1 MMKRFL
7 LPPLTFA
14 VLAGS
19 AKAKDPFAA
28 TAWKCN
34 SQSSGTATYVIHGN
48 EIKKRDDDL
57 ERYEACRRKHP
68 APTPGPDGKISAE
81 AFLTD
86 PCEPLDL
93 ESYTFQ
99 IVLNNQYGLIA
110 VSPEAGKRD
119 DASILVAGRMI
130 IIDKP
135 TGKYVETLLSTPT
148 LAPGPKAKKQ
158 SEAGISVAGYG
169 GTCDVIPLRDPNSVS
184 GVPDGSHDPAPDP
197 VAEEK
202 KKPQKNSDTHEAHV
216 HVRHHPHDH
225 RH

>member
-1 MMKRFL
+1 M
-7 LPPLTFA
+7 
-14 VLAGS
+14 
-19 AKAKDPFAA
+19 
-28 TAWKCN
+28 
-34 SQSSGTATYVIHGN
+34 YVVNGN
-48 EIKKRDDDL
+48 ELEKRDDDL

-68 APTPGPDGKISAE
+68 SPTPGPDGKISAE

-119 DASILVAGRMI
+119 GAFTWVAGRMI
-130 IIDKP
+130 IIDKL
-135 TGKYVETLLSTPT
+135 TGKYVETLLSTPR
-148 LAPGPKAKKQ
+148 LPLGPQAKTQ
-158 SEAGISVAGYG
+158 SDAGISVNGYG
-169 GTCDVIPLRDPNSVS
+169 GTCDMVPPGNPNSIS

-197 VAEEK
+197 VVVEK
-202 KKPQKNSDTHEAHV
+202 KKPQKKSDAHEAHV

-225 RH
+225 RR